1 MIQEFQLLLLFFP
14 SNINDSKIFDIQFN
28 EFTKNHILLLNNKN
42 IMLGDAGYD
51 SQKIT

>member
-14 SNINDSKIFDIQFN
+14 GNINDSKIFDIQFN